1 MRWRLLV
8 DVASMELF
16 AADGRIV
23 FTDVFFPGK
32 PFDIIELFTE
42 GGNVTLKKGAVTAL
56 ETIRCNPVKP

>member
-1 MRWRLLV
+1 MRR
-8 DVASMELF
+8 SKF

-42 GGNVTLKKGAVTAL
+42 GGNVTLKKGDVTAL
-56 ETIRCNPVKP
+56 ETIRCNPVEP